1 MCEFFLGEFRLQVS
15 SRRKEQKKIHAHS
28 RVGRKCMLTFAHK
41 HSIGLLLSGV
51 VRFNQNSRRKHKICY
66 CPKIFP
72 YLLVSTLV
80 KDNISY
86 YQSLKIVNNIFTF
99 YTSCLF
105 LLNIS
110 LTCFS
115 LSTISLRKRSTTINQ
130 DLVTL
135 GSKNMYPC
143 TCFSLNAVKS
153 FPPQST
159 SNLLY
164 ADISF
169 PSDT

>member
-1 MCEFFLGEFRLQVS
+1 MWVHAHLCYPCANSSSVSLGSKYLPEEKN
-15 SRRKEQKKIHAHS
+15 RRKYMHIQGWGES
-28 RVGRKCMLTFAHK
+28 VCFAHK

-72 YLLVSTLV
+72 YPLVSTLV

-115 LSTISLRKRSTTINQ
+115 LSTIYFLEEKKYYN
-130 DLVTL
+130 
-135 GSKNMYPC
+135 
-143 TCFSLNAVKS
+143 
-153 FPPQST
+153 
-159 SNLLY
+159 
-164 ADISF
+164 
-169 PSDT
+169 

>member
-1 MCEFFLGEFRLQVS
+1 MGACTLVLSMCEFFLGEFRLQVS

-51 VRFNQNSRRKHKICY
+51 MRFNQNSRRKHKICY

-99 YTSCLF
+99 YTSCL
-105 LLNIS
+105 
-110 LTCFS
+110 
-115 LSTISLRKRSTTINQ
+115 
-130 DLVTL
+130 
-135 GSKNMYPC
+135 
-143 TCFSLNAVKS
+143 S
-153 FPPQST
+153 FPLKYFTYLFFSEYY
-159 SNLLY
+159 L
-164 ADISF
+164 F
-169 PSDT
+169 P